1 MARREVPQKTPDA
14 PRRGF
19 YSKALNEAEA
29 IDLEEA
35 VGIEGV
41 DDEIA
46 LLRCRLKS
54 LVAESP
60 EAIELQMKA
69 ATTIARLVHTR
80 YQISQ
85 EQKKSLKNA
94 IAKVLTEVAAPL
106 GIGVGL
112 GAMRR

>member
-1 MARREVPQKTPDA
+1 M
-14 PRRGF
+14 
-19 YSKALNEAEA
+19 
-29 IDLEEA
+29 
-35 VGIEGV
+35 
-41 DDEIA
+41 
-46 LLRCRLKS
+46 KS

-69 ATTIARLVHTR
+69 ANTIARLVHTR